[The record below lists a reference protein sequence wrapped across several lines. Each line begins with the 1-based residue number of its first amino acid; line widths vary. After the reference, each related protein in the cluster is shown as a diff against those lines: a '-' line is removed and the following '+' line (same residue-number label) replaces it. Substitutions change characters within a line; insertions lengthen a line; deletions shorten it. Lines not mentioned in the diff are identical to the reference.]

1 MTAFIYKK
9 KSKQIENEFS
19 ESGSINWLML
29 YVSPTRALRTMAGCI
44 DESGTIVF
52 IEANFNNGYINDF
65 FCT

>member
-1 MTAFIYKK
+1 
-9 KSKQIENEFS
+9 
-19 ESGSINWLML
+19 ML

-65 FCT
+65 FVHEENFVNVMKK